1 MPALFFSDG
10 NHDPGRFPGFE
21 NHDHLIF
28 LGVPKVGSNKVI
40 TPSLGRIHNGHAPFQ
55 ATVFEPVLKL
65 LSDIAQKIASNPLA
79 LTIGIEETDYSL
91 GLLKRL
97 DQSVQKDPIKTTV
110 SEFDA
115 ILMMFAEGIHKLAP
129 VWSDT
134 RNILR

>member
-65 LSDIAQKIASNPLA
+65 LGDIAQKIAGNPLA

-97 DQSVQKDPIKTTV
+97 DQSVQKNPIKATV
-110 SEFDA
+110 SEFNA
-115 ILMMFAEGIHKLAP
+115 IVMMFAEGIHKLAP

-134 RNILR
+134 RNISR